1 MNGMI
6 FACLVPKKI
15 KKNFMK
21 INNLD
26 KTLKRAASLL
36 NANHPV
42 EALEL
47 LKPRAEE
54 LDHLQLFHNMMGV
67 AHAKLQNH
75 DVAVQHYLRS
85 VKLNP
90 LDPMPY
96 TGIGNS
102 LAKNLQFE
110 EARKYYKLS
119 LVVNSDYHDALVGM
133 GVTSFQRAEYDE
145 CVYFFQEA
153 LHQTPNSP
161 TVLTNL
167 ANSYSAQGHYEDAMP
182 LWDKALKISPN
193 SSQARM
199 NRGLASLGM
208 GKFETG
214 WDDYEYRFHEDNFI
228 PERFNDIPKWTGP
241 GQDAVPVLI
250 WVEQGIG
257 DEAMFASI
265 YHELAEL
272 KEKFAA
278 ECNHRLLETYKESFP
293 HIFFVPTHA
302 IKDQSAFKYQ
312 ISIASLGRILRRSR
326 DAFDQHR
333 PKCGYL
339 KQSADALKHSTRTAL
354 ADLPKPWIGVS
365 WESYALTMNF
375 RGRKSIPSAE
385 FAEFTRGFK
394 GSFINL
400 QFPNPHKHENHAP
413 QVIPENV
420 HTLPD
425 LDLKNDLRGLTSLLR
440 EMDHV
445 VTIGNSVA
453 HLCGAFGIPA
463 TVLLPYVADWR
474 WGFSGDKSVWY
485 DSLTLRRNK
494 DPNSWS
500 ALLAEIKTGL
510 FHRYNR

>member
-47 LKPRAEE
+47 LKRRAEE

-153 LHQTPNSP
+153 L
-161 TVLTNL
+161 
-167 ANSYSAQGHYEDAMP
+167 
-182 LWDKALKISPN
+182 LK
-193 SSQARM
+193 
-199 NRGLASLGM
+199 
-208 GKFETG
+208 
-214 WDDYEYRFHEDNFI
+214 
-228 PERFNDIPKWTGP
+228 DIP
-241 GQDAVPVLI
+241 
-250 WVEQGIG
+250 
-257 DEAMFASI
+257 
-265 YHELAEL
+265 
-272 KEKFAA
+272 
-278 ECNHRLLETYKESFP
+278 LL
-293 HIFFVPTHA
+293 
-302 IKDQSAFKYQ
+302 
-312 ISIASLGRILRRSR
+312 
-326 DAFDQHR
+326 
-333 PKCGYL
+333 
-339 KQSADALKHSTRTAL
+339 
-354 ADLPKPWIGVS
+354 
-365 WESYALTMNF
+365 
-375 RGRKSIPSAE
+375 
-385 FAEFTRGFK
+385 
-394 GSFINL
+394 
-400 QFPNPHKHENHAP
+400 
-413 QVIPENV
+413 
-420 HTLPD
+420 
-425 LDLKNDLRGLTSLLR
+425 
-440 EMDHV
+440 
-445 VTIGNSVA
+445 
-453 HLCGAFGIPA
+453 
-463 TVLLPYVADWR
+463 
-474 WGFSGDKSVWY
+474 
-485 DSLTLRRNK
+485 
-494 DPNSWS
+494 
-500 ALLAEIKTGL
+500 
-510 FHRYNR
+510 